1 MPSAMGGGSFEP
13 KVITSGALGGQNMVP
28 PPPTPALAVPRIIPV
43 EPLPGRGQVV
53 GSARP
58 KLIQLQR
65 DTTGLVPARPP
76 GPTLLPPPN
85 SEVAKDVD
93 RMLILPIRE
102 PEGEIAIVAGQSRI
116 VQTKKTL
123 TQVVMANPTIA
134 DVELLANRPEGH
146 VLNVSGKSYGDT
158 TMTLWDEDNQP
169 VSFLIRVSMD
179 TKDLEVTN
187 QPGFPWSAGQG
198 PPGGLAAHPR
208 RPGARFQDDVRRH
221 TACHGH
227 GPHEPFF
234 AIVERWGRSHGRYG
248 WWWNDRG
255 RR

>member
-76 GPTLLPPPN
+76 GPTLRRPN

-179 TKDLEVTN
+179 TKDLESRIN
-187 QPGFPWSAGQG
+187 QAF
-198 PPGGLAAHPR
+198 
-208 RPGARFQDDVRRH
+208 PGAQVKVRQVGLQLILDGQVPDSKTMSDVTQLVMVTVRMSPFCDRR
-221 TACHGH
+221 AVGA
-227 GPHEPFF
+227 EPW
-234 AIVERWGRSHGRYG
+234 AVWVVVE
-248 WWWNDRG
+248 
-255 RR
+255 